1 MDRKSWFGVVVC
13 MLLLVGWNF
22 YAEYR
27 WPNRSAK
34 KPTPVTATTS
44 APVTSTVAAP
54 AAATATKPANGDT
67 PSIGN
72 ASANSKLPE
81 PKVPANAGVEQFTTL
96 ENDLFIVQFTS
107 FGGAIK
113 TVELKKHVDEGDR
126 KVTLNRYGHEG
137 VFNLTGWDGDYTQ
150 VPYTLEK
157 TGDAVIFSRVLSS
170 GAVLKRTYR
179 LGANYQILLDQQV
192 SNPTTKD
199 IVLPEYRLGL
209 GTAAPS
215 HVLDNA
221 IYLFGSYCLE
231 QGTSFHKVNV
241 TDFHASS
248 TFGLF
253 AKEARSSISSEGGP
267 LLWAAVKNQFFA
279 FILSPR
285 DTLMLKGAVFEP
297 VKLVD
302 FGAKSSTVPEGIR
315 AQALVA
321 GFSVPAGQSVAQPFS
336 VYAGPK
342 TYAQLDLLPRQENLV
357 MDSWFGFIVRPLL
370 FGMNFIHKFIPSW
383 GWTIIAMTI
392 LIKALLWPLQSIAN
406 KSMKQMQALQPK
418 MEQIRQ
424 KYKDDPQKMNIE
436 VMQLYKDYGVN
447 PVGGC
452 LPMLM
457 QMPIFIGFYVML
469 QSAVELRGHSFW
481 WIHDLVQPDT
491 VASFMLLGYN
501 IAINPLPIL
510 MTATQV
516 LLMKMTPQTGDSQQ
530 VKMMQWMPVVLLFVL
545 YNFAAAL
552 ALYWTVSNLISM
564 IQTYVNLRRPVPIM
578 KRLPKTKQPK
588 L

>member
-22 YAEYR
+22 YAEHR
-27 WPNRSAK
+27 WPSRSAK
-34 KPTPVTATTS
+34 KNAPTTATASAPVTATS
-44 APVTSTVAAP
+44 AVP
-54 AAATATKPANGDT
+54 ATASKPANGDV
-67 PSIGN
+67 PSLGN
-72 ASANSKLPE
+72 TTASAKLPE
-81 PKVPANAGVEQFTTL
+81 PKIPANAGVEQFATL
-96 ENDLFIVQFTS
+96 ENDLFIVHFTS
-107 FGGAIK
+107 LGGAIK
-113 TVELKKHVDEGDR
+113 TVELKKHVDEGER
-126 KVTLNRYGHEG
+126 KVTLNRYGHEAI
-137 VFNLTGWDGDYTQ
+137 FNLVGWDGDYTQ
-150 VPYTLEK
+150 MPYTMEK
-157 TGDAVIFSRVLSS
+157 TDDTVIFSRVLSS

-179 LGANYQILLDQQV
+179 LAPNYQIQLDQQV

-199 IVLPEYRLGL
+199 VVLPEYHLNV

-241 TDFHASS
+241 TDFQASS
-248 TFGLF
+248 TFGFF
-253 AKEARSSISSEGGP
+253 AHEARNRISSEGTP
-267 LLWAAVKNQFFA
+267 LLWSAVNNQFFTL
-279 FILSPR
+279 ILSPR
-285 DTLMLKGAVFEP
+285 DKLMLKGAAFEP
-297 VKLVD
+297 IKLVD
-302 FGAKSSTVPEGIR
+302 FGPKTSTVPEGIR
-315 AQALVA
+315 GQAVVA
-321 GFSVPAGQSVAQPFS
+321 GYSVPAGQSVMQPFS
-336 VYAGPK
+336 LYAGPK
-342 TYAQLDLLPRQENLV
+342 TYAHLDLLPRRENLA
-357 MDSWFGFIVRPLL
+357 MDHWDVTAFIVRPLVAL
-370 FGMNFIHKFIPSW
+370 MSMVHKFIPSW
-383 GWTIIAMTI
+383 GWTIVVMTI
-392 LIKALLWPLQSIAN
+392 LIKLVLWPLQSIAN

-452 LPMLM
+452 LPMLV

-501 IAINPLPIL
+501 IAINPLPLL

-516 LLMKMTPQTGDSQQ
+516 LLMRMTPTTGDNQQ
-530 VKMMQWMPVVLLFVL
+530 AKMMQWMPVVLLFVL

-564 IQTYVNLRRPVPIM
+564 IQTYVNLRKPVPIM
-578 KRLPKTKQPK
+578 KRVPKTKALK
-588 L
+588 